1 VDHLDSILLLYLFL
15 LIHKHTVCDYFL
27 QTMFHIQNKGI
38 YGAWGGLVHSFHHL
52 VGTLLVTFSVTLSW
66 SASFTAALVDFLLHY
81 HIDYIKTR
89 FGPDNLL
96 HPHYWR
102 WFGVDQGAHMLT
114 YLLLACIIWI

>member
-1 VDHLDSILLLYLFL
+1 
-15 LIHKHTVCDYFL
+15 
-27 QTMFHIQNKGI
+27 MFHIQNKGI